1 MELGPTR
8 QDGWLPFPICG
19 QRRILLYMNLLS
31 SLLVP
36 LVDEVDVED
45 EDGRGENGG
54 EEMFCDAN
62 GQVIK

>member
-1 MELGPTR
+1 
-8 QDGWLPFPICG
+8 
-19 QRRILLYMNLLS
+19 MNLLS

-62 GQVIK
+62 GQVIT